1 MNQEP
6 GRQEPEQSRR
16 VSIWSVPED
25 WQVWYLALF
34 NIQTLCLTGLVSWY
48 RVSTSPQGTGPVDIL
63 IAIGT
68 SMAGLVILTAA
79 ESIFLTDITK
89 MLFTIISDKY
99 LKRQRA
105 KGREEGLA
113 QGIEQGI
120 KEGRVSGFVEAHE
133 KWADWYE
140 RRMKAEAAG
149 EDFDEPPPSYPS
161 SNGSG

>member
-1 MNQEP
+1 MNREP
-6 GRQEPEQSRR
+6 GNQEPEQDRR

-48 RVSTSPQGTGPVDIL
+48 QVSTAPQDAGPIDIL

-79 ESIFLTDITK
+79 ESIFLTDISK

-105 KGREEGLA
+105 KGREEGLV
-113 QGIEQGI
+113 QGIEQG
-120 KEGRVSGFVEAHE
+120 RVEGFVEAHK

-140 RRMKAEAAG
+140 RKTKAEAAG
-149 EDFDEPPPSYPS
+149 EDFDEPPPSYPN
-161 SNGSG
+161 SNGSR